1 MDWFLLCNRKLLAMK
16 NLLICGLLI
25 CLLSSCLEKLDPDT
39 LKNTK
44 WELTE
49 LKGKMLPVSAKAT
62 LNFNDSL
69 RVSGKS
75 FCNNY
80 GGQAEITADK
90 ASLKN
95 IFGTKMFCQ
104 ETAAEENAFLSALSE
119 TNNAKM
125 AGEKLELLKGE
136 QVLLVFTKVN

>member
-1 MDWFLLCNRKLLAMK
+1 MK

-25 CLLSSCLEKLDPDT
+25 CLLSSCLEKLDPNT

-49 LKGKMLPVSAKAT
+49 LKGNTLPVSAKAT

-75 FCNNY
+75 FCNSY
-80 GGQAEITADK
+80 GGQAEVTADK

-95 IFGTKMFCQ
+95 MFGTKMFCQ
-104 ETAAEENAFLSALSE
+104 ETASQESAFLNALSE
-119 TNNAKM
+119 IDNAKM
-125 AGEKLELLKGE
+125 VGGNLELLKNE
-136 QVLLVFTKVN
+136 ETLLVFKKVN